1 VFIPEEREIEA
12 TSMAKFEETR
22 CSGAL
27 GIPRRSLN
35 CGLRDPGEI
44 AYVDLVRKSKRKHV
58 RELRW
63 VEVRGEGAERDR
75 EEVGAYSEPAML
87 SFDRGGAAASG
98 FEQPGGDMLGF
109 WEGRVRAEEG
119 INRRVWHGRGA
130 RIIPNR
136 RL

>member
-12 TSMAKFEETR
+12 TSMAKFAETR

-58 RELRW
+58 RELCW
-63 VEVRGEGAERDR
+63 VEVRGGGAERDR
-75 EEVGAYSEPAML
+75 EEAGTYSEPVML
-87 SFDRGGAAASG
+87 SFDRCGAAASG
-98 FEQPGGDMLGF
+98 FEQPGGDRLGF
-109 WEGRVRAEEG
+109 WG
-119 INRRVWHGRGA
+119 GA
-130 RIIPNR
+130 SAGGGGYK
-136 RL
+136 